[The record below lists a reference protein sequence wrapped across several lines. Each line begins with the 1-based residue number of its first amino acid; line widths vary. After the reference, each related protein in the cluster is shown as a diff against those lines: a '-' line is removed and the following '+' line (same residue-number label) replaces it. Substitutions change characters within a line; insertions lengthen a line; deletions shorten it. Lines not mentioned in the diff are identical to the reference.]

1 MEEMDIEQVVD
12 IPDTPDRLT
21 ALHVNNAQSGKESNS
36 SVVGP
41 SRTFDFMDKEC
52 FNQPRAKSRLIGED
66 GYDRRLRLNPQRIA
80 VMTNEFGPR
89 NKSVAF
95 SSLENYYPSQ
105 NAPLFRRVA
114 MANSSK
120 PGTRLSI
127 GMQHMDKGKTECTE
141 IPLRSTVCIEKD
153 ATFDM
158 AFPCRASKTLLAEET
173 RDVQVSSNVGSTLQ
187 FAPMTSSNAF
197 KGKEKIVVNAFNGSG
212 STINHGKGIDLTG
225 GSQPKIEKQIS
236 ASHLSA
242 TSPRVMGQK
251 ALVRNGCISPHYIS
265 TRAPK
270 LADSHQVG
278 STDVGKDHSSTMVSD
293 GPSEVDIREIFNEE
307 NNYHRTKGKGLI
319 IHPSSSIKHNEK
331 IVHASTSFGTNN
343 KAANE
348 TSNASR
354 DALLGDWRNT
364 HNRAKKIHQTEGE
377 DVCFIDELEENKV
390 IRRNNG
396 NGNVTKNTH
405 DSGDQGEGQTASRL
419 ASVLNQ
425 ITQPHH
431 IGNIHSKRQKKHG
444 LTSRNHNE
452 CSIMVT
458 DDPEI
463 LFLGSSEEPSSSR
476 SSRTLNR
483 QQKGIFEPTYEID
496 ELVPEMRNNSSP
508 GLGSINDESDA
519 RARQVEADEML
530 ARELQEQLYHE
541 APIIGGSEIDENI
554 AWVLQQE
561 EDTFR
566 TASNQ
571 NQPRLRLRSSSS
583 TMHANRQP
591 QPLSFQTPSNRRGA
605 QAQVPA
611 TRISQLRNRL
621 LNLSPS
627 RARNHSRTALS
638 RARSFQFPLDMDLD
652 MRLDVLEA
660 FEDAVGEFSDMS
672 VTANRMLQVQR
683 DFNE

>member
-66 GYDRRLRLNPQRIA
+66 G
-80 VMTNEFGPR
+80 
-89 NKSVAF
+89 
-95 SSLENYYPSQ
+95 
-105 NAPLFRRVA
+105 
-114 MANSSK
+114 
-120 PGTRLSI
+120 
-127 GMQHMDKGKTECTE
+127 
-141 IPLRSTVCIEKD
+141 
-153 ATFDM
+153 
-158 AFPCRASKTLLAEET
+158 ASKTLLAEET

-242 TSPRVMGQK
+242 TSPRVTGQK

-293 GPSEVDIREIFNEE
+293 GPSE
-307 NNYHRTKGKGLI
+307 I
-319 IHPSSSIKHNEK
+319 INC
-331 IVHASTSFGTNN
+331 FGTNN

-561 EDTFR
+561 EDTFC

-683 DFNE
+683 DFNENDYEMLLALDENNHQQGASVNQINSLPESVYRIDHSNKYTHLLLVVKTSEKDDVKLPRLEWKNI

>member
-12 IPDTPDRLT
+12 IPDTPD
-21 ALHVNNAQSGKESNS
+21 
-36 SVVGP
+36 
-41 SRTFDFMDKEC
+41 
-52 FNQPRAKSRLIGED
+52 
-66 GYDRRLRLNPQRIA
+66 
-80 VMTNEFGPR
+80 
-89 NKSVAF
+89 
-95 SSLENYYPSQ
+95 
-105 NAPLFRRVA
+105 
-114 MANSSK
+114 
-120 PGTRLSI
+120 
-127 GMQHMDKGKTECTE
+127 
-141 IPLRSTVCIEKD
+141 
-153 ATFDM
+153 
-158 AFPCRASKTLLAEET
+158 RASKTLLAEET

-242 TSPRVMGQK
+242 TSPRVRGKKHWCEMAVFLRIIYPLGHQNWLIVTK
-251 ALVRNGCISPHYIS
+251 LVP
-265 TRAPK
+265 
-270 LADSHQVG
+270 L
-278 STDVGKDHSSTMVSD
+278 M
-293 GPSEVDIREIFNEE
+293 
-307 NNYHRTKGKGLI
+307 L
-319 IHPSSSIKHNEK
+319 EK
-331 IVHASTSFGTNN
+331 ITLVPWFLMVHLSFGTNN

-561 EDTFR
+561 EDAFR

-683 DFNE
+683 DFNENDYEMLLALDENNHHRAHRSIKLTVCRSLWYRTTDQWISDEVVEKGNNVLKSRHLRIDHSNKYTHLLLVVKTSEKDDVKLPRLEWKNI